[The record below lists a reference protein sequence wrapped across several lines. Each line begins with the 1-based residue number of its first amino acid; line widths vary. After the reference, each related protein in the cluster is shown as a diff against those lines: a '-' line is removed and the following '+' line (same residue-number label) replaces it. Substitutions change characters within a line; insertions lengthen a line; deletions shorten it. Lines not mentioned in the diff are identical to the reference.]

1 MASISGLENTFTKRD
16 AADILVIDYEWKDV
30 KNKPEGFDEAIA
42 VINKMM
48 AAASGFE
55 YLTSADVLLTVK
67 EVINEVLMNPLKEG
81 VESVAVSEEDNGV
94 SNTIVIDYDWN
105 LILDKPANVLKAIES
120 IEALRK
126 ASTERSLLTA
136 KSTFMETKEVVN
148 AAVLKPLNGDG

>member
-30 KNKPEGFDEAIA
+30 KNKPEGFDEAIV

-55 YLTSADVLLTVK
+55 YLTAADVLLTVK
-67 EVINEVLMNPLKEG
+67 EVINEVLMNPLSEG
-81 VESVAVSEEDNGV
+81 GGAESAAEEDDEAP
-94 SNTIVIDYDWN
+94 NTIVIAYDWN
-105 LILDKPANVLKAIES
+105 LILDKPTNVLKAIEC

-126 ASTERSLLTA
+126 AASECSLLTA

-148 AAVLKPLNGDG
+148 AAVLKPLKGER